1 VSAGRSLAA
10 KRTNL
15 FAELKR
21 RNVIRMAGLYLVIA
35 WLVVQVAETVL
46 PAFDVPGWVLR
57 ATIILLAIGFVP
69 ALVFSWVFELTPEG
83 LKRDADVTRA
93 QSIAS
98 TTGRRMDR
106 LLLVGLAAVIAV
118 VAADRFWPRA
128 TEPAASFASLA
139 NAQRVATQGR
149 DDLPS
154 SSATTVSIA
163 VLPFSNMS
171 PDPEQEFFADGITED
186 ILTRLAA
193 IGELRVIS
201 RTSIMRY
208 KGSDK
213 SLPQI
218 AAELDV
224 SHVLEGSVRRAGNRL
239 RITGQLIRASDDAHL
254 WAESFD
260 RELADIFA
268 LQAEIAGHI
277 VQALQLQLTE
287 GEREQLRRQGT
298 DNAAAYEQYLLG
310 RAHLNQSFRSPDEF
324 LARTISAEARFRSAL
339 EHEPDYADA
348 WAGLAQTFLGNL
360 QSRFE
365 PEHADAAY
373 QGAVDAARR
382 AIRLAPESAAG
393 YVRLGEAYLAR
404 GLGQA
409 AAEQIQLAA
418 EVEPDS
424 VDVLRAQAVIHGS
437 EGRLSEAVRLLRR
450 AVRNEPG
457 DAYLHNQLG
466 LAEQRIGEPQ
476 RARDAFH
483 TAWGE
488 ITPHEARLGCGL
500 ARIALDDGDIDSVRM
515 YVARYRE
522 LESGSPFIA
531 NCSMAHF
538 LEIRDLK
545 AARQVFDEQR
555 EYFEERQPR
564 SAALVLARTESG
576 LNLAPL
582 LARAE
587 RRLREE
593 LPRVWGSTLE
603 YGLGEVELLRGN
615 HEAALVHLETAV
627 ALGWRWHRRLEQNIV
642 WDPIRTDPRFQAL
655 ERRVDEDL
663 ARQRAELAGDAP
675 TP

>member
-1 VSAGRSLAA
+1 MTSVPNPSARPG
-10 KRTNL
+10 L
-15 FAELKR
+15 FAELRR

-83 LKRDADVTRA
+83 LKRDADVTPA

-106 LLLVGLAAVIAV
+106 LILVGLAAVIAV

-128 TEPAASFASLA
+128 TQPAESSASLA
-139 NAQRVATQGR
+139 NSQRVASQGR
-149 DDLPS
+149 DAVPPTT
-154 SSATTVSIA
+154 ATAASIA

-224 SHVLEGSVRRAGNRL
+224 SHVLEGSVRRSGNRL
-239 RITGQLIRASDDAHL
+239 RITGQLIRAADDAHL

-268 LQAEIAGHI
+268 LQTEIAGHI

-287 GEREQLRRQGT
+287 AEREQLGRQGT
-298 DNAAAYEQYLLG
+298 DSAEAYEHYLLG
-310 RAHLNQSFRSPDEF
+310 RAQLNQSYANTDEF
-324 LARTISAEARFRSAL
+324 FARTSSAEARFRAAL
-339 EHEPDYADA
+339 EQDRDYADA
-348 WAGLAQTFLGNL
+348 WAGLAKTFLGNL
-360 QSRFE
+360 RSRFE
-365 PEHADAAY
+365 VDQADAYY
-373 QGAVDAARR
+373 QSAVDAARR
-382 AIRLAPESAAG
+382 AIRLAPDSAAG
-393 YVRLGEAYLAR
+393 YVVLGQAYLAR
-404 GLGQA
+404 GLGEA

-418 EVEPDS
+418 DVEPDS
-424 VDVLRAQAVIHGS
+424 VDVLRAQAEIHGS
-437 EGRLSEAVRLLRR
+437 EGRLIDALRLLRR
-450 AVRNEPG
+450 AALVEPG
-457 DAYLHNQLG
+457 DAYLQDELG
-466 LAEQRIGEPQ
+466 RAEQKIGELH
-476 RARDAFH
+476 RARGAFE

-488 ITPHEARLGCGL
+488 ITPHEARLECVQ
-500 ARIALDDGDIDSVRM
+500 ARVDLRLGEIDAAHMR
-515 YVARYRE
+515 VARYRD
-522 LESGSPFIA
+522 LEPDSPFLA
-531 NCSMAHF
+531 NCALAFF
-538 LEIRDLK
+538 LEARDLE
-545 AARQVFDEQR
+545 AARQVFNDHR
-555 EYFEERQPR
+555 EYFEDRQP
-564 SAALVLARTESG
+564 SLAALVLARTEPDAA
-576 LNLAPL
+576 LEPL

-593 LPRVWGSTLE
+593 LPRVWGSALE
-603 YGLGEVELLRGN
+603 YELGQIALLRGN
-615 HEAALVHLETAV
+615 HEMGLTHLETAI
-627 ALGWRWHRRLEQNIV
+627 ALGWRWHRRLEQNII
-642 WDPIRTDPRFQAL
+642 WDPIRNDPRFQTL
-655 ERRVDEDL
+655 VRRVDEDL
-663 ARQRAELAGDAP
+663 ARQRAELAEAASSP
-675 TP
+675 